1 MRRISSSGL
10 GPDVAPHVTSRPPR
24 ASARMLPAQVAAPT
38 FSITTSTP
46 RFSVMPQ
53 TSLEKSCA
61 LWLISTSAPI
71 ALARSSFSWLLEVT
85 KTRAPTC
92 LAICS
97 AASATPPPIPRMSTD
112 SPGRTTARAGTV
124 GRDPASAI
132 GAADVGE
139 GYLGDAAVAGKEV
152 QVVEGGRPKR
162 DQHLTGAGLRGWR
175 VLVAEHLGATVL
187 VKSNRLHVAS

>member
-10 GPDVAPHVTSRPPR
+10 GPDVAPHVTSRPPG

-97 AASATPPPIPRMSTD
+97 AASAGTA
-112 SPGRTTARAGTV
+112 GRQH
-124 GRDPASAI
+124 ASAI

-187 VKSNRLHVAS
+187 VKSNRLHVASCYS